1 VDLIEAQETAPSR
14 CLHLDAENEVL
25 QLQQTLFSMKA
36 IKMQCETLQKSKK
49 QLKEEVVNLKSYM
62 ERNMLAHAEAEQHK
76 RLIEEKARKEIAE
89 KVNEAMLT
97 LQKQA
102 AASQEEL
109 AQFRED
115 STTAKTQM
123 ELTIKDL
130 ESEVSRLKTSSANF
144 NKTELKRYKELYLEE
159 VKFRESLSNELN
171 RAKEKI
177 AKVSAQLTV
186 EKKQTRYLFTACST
200 RLVLEPPCAGN
211 LNYSEYLNR
220 KPIPRKKKSA
230 LESMESFLL
239 EMKQKLEN
247 DLTEVTDAFE
257 PQPYAATPLEAA
269 YWKSRNQ
276 DPVLEAAKEYAQIL
290 YRKYKI

>member
-1 VDLIEAQETAPSR
+1 MHRLCSPGSTLDLILSQRPFISAIQVDLIEAQETAPSR

-49 QLKEEVVNLKSYM
+49 QLKREVVNLKSYM

-76 RLIEEKARKEIAE
+76 RLIEEKARKEIE

-130 ESEVSRLKTSSANF
+130 ESEVSRMKTSSANF

-171 RAKEKI
+171 RKH
-177 AKVSAQLTV
+177 
-186 EKKQTRYLFTACST
+186 
-200 RLVLEPPCAGN
+200 
-211 LNYSEYLNR
+211 
-220 KPIPRKKKSA
+220 IPTKKKSA

-239 EMKQKLEN
+239 KMKQKLEN
-247 DLTEVTDAFE
+247 DLTEVTAAAE
-257 PQPYAATPLEAA
+257 PEPYAATPLEAA
-269 YWKSRNQ
+269 YWKNRNQ